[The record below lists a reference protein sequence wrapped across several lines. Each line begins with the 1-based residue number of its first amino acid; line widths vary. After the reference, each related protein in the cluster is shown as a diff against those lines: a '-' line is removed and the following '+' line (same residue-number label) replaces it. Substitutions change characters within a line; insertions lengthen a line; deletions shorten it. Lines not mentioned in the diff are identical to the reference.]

1 MSVEIKKVCGYKD
14 LKNYI
19 EYPNRLYRGN
29 RYFVPKI
36 FYDELAIYDKKNNA
50 AFDFCESD
58 SFLAY
63 RDGEIVGRVTALV
76 NHKANKTWDKNEV
89 RFGWIDFIDDYEV
102 SKALIDTVITWGK
115 ERGLTEIAGP
125 LGFTDMDMEGMLVDG
140 FDQLGTMITMYNH
153 PYYMVHMER
162 LGMTKV
168 VDWVENLIKMPETL
182 PEKMSNVSAYLL
194 EKNNLHV
201 VPLTRKLIKKGNY
214 GQKFFDLI
222 NCTYCDL
229 YGFSKLSQRQI
240 DQYVKTYLA
249 LLDLEMVCFIEN
261 ERNELIAAGVTIPS
275 LSLALQKCRGKLF
288 PFGWFHLLKAM
299 KFKKMD
305 RFDMLLIGVMPE
317 YQNKGVNS
325 LIFAHLLPVIHRIGF
340 KYAESNP
347 NLENNVKVLAQWEG
361 FESSVHK
368 RRRIYGKSI

>member
-1 MSVEIKKVCGYKD
+1 MSVKIKKVDGYKD
-14 LKNYI
+14 LKDYI

-29 RYFVPKI
+29 RCFVPKI
-36 FYDELAIYDKKNNA
+36 FYDELAIFDKKNNA

-63 RDGEIVGRVTALV
+63 MNGKIAGRITALV
-76 NHKANKTWDKNEV
+76 NHKANKIWNKNEV

-102 SKALIDTVITWGK
+102 SEALINTVIAWGR

-153 PYYMVHMER
+153 PYYMKHMER

-168 VDWVENLIKMPETL
+168 VDWVENLITVPEKL
-182 PEKMSNVSAYLL
+182 PEKMAHVSEYLM

-201 VPLTRKLIKKGNY
+201 VPLTRKLIKSGNY

-222 NCTYCDL
+222 NATYCDL
-229 YGFSKLSQRQI
+229 YGFSELSQRQI
-240 DQYVKTYLA
+240 DQYVDTYLSI
-249 LLDLEMVCFIEN
+249 LDLKMVCFIEN
-261 ERNELIAAGVTIPS
+261 ENNELIGAGVTMPS
-275 LSLALQKCRGKLF
+275 MSRALQKCRGKFF
-288 PFGWFHLLKAM
+288 PFGWFHLLKALL
-299 KFKKMD
+299 FKGMD
-305 RFDMLLIGVMPE
+305 RFDMLLIGVLPE

-325 LIFAHLLPVIHRIGF
+325 LIFAHLMPILSGMGF

-347 NLENNVKVLAQWEG
+347 NLEDNVKVLAQWGG
-361 FESSVHK
+361 FESHIHK